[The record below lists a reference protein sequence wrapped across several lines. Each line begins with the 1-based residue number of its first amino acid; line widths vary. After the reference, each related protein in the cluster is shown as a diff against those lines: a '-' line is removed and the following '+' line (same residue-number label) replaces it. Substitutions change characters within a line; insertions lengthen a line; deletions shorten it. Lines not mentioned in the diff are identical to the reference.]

1 MIQQQG
7 SQHLSPKVSPWVHN
21 VQVDHSLEIAE
32 PSIATSEDQCMEI
45 MDFTSN
51 ARLVSA
57 SNNQFQEYETLMQ
70 WEFSHAS
77 KIPAMVRYRLKG
89 L

>member
-1 MIQQQG
+1 MEVRR
-7 SQHLSPKVSPWVHN
+7 LLPLPPKCK
-21 VQVDHSLEIAE
+21 VDHSLEIAE